1 MLSREDGQCPL
12 YALWD
17 DPITLLLWAIA
28 SSVTRME
35 PGHLPAKLVN
45 CPALVYNIHNQ
56 D

>member
-1 MLSREDGQCPL
+1 LLLMSSS
-12 YALWD
+12 
-17 DPITLLLWAIA
+17 ITLLLWAIA

-45 CPALVYNIHNQ
+45 CPALVYNIHKQ